1 MKNSSKYEEWIRNDY
16 LGKEKLIK
24 MYEELKDMPVIKCK
38 YLEFFKTGISM
49 YCINYSAKNN
59 YISTCMSST
68 LEKKDGMI
76 ITDDFIFIKEI

>member
-1 MKNSSKYEEWIRNDY
+1 
-16 LGKEKLIK
+16 
-24 MYEELKDMPVIKCK
+24 
-38 YLEFFKTGISM
+38 M

-76 ITDDFIFIKEI
+76 ITDDFIFIKEIQNNGAYAKFLRSGVKK